1 MSHPPKPDPYAS
13 EAETAA
19 LLTPDTRT
27 AAEETLDILLDDAG
41 YGEQGA
47 DPVQVLRLVAL
58 KLLKELDKY
67 APF

>member
-1 MSHPPKPDPYAS
+1 MSHPQKPDPCAS
-13 EAETAA
+13 EADTAE
-19 LLTPDTRT
+19 LLIPDTRT
-27 AAEETLDILLDDAG
+27 PAERTLDILLFAEG

-47 DPVQVLRLVAL
+47 DPVQVLRRVAL